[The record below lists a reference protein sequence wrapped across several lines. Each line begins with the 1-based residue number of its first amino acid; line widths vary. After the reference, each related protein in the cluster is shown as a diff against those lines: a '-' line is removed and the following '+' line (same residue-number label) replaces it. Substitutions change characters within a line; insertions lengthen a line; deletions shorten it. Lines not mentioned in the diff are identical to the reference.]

1 MQKPITIIGAGL
13 AGLTLARVLHRHNVE
28 ATIYEAEASVSARSQ
43 GSLLDIHAYNG
54 QIALKSAG
62 LFDTFLGLVRP
73 GEDAKR
79 VADKHGN
86 VLFDYPGG
94 TSTDRPEIDRGD
106 LRQMLIESL
115 PQNTI
120 KWGRKTSS
128 VRVIGEA
135 QHEISF
141 TDGSTITTD
150 ALIGAD
156 GAWSKVRPLLSATTP
171 VYSGTCFIEI
181 FLSDGDTRHRASAEA
196 IGRGTL
202 MAVAPGKGILAHRNA
217 DGTVAGYVALNKPEE
232 WINAIDFS
240 VPKAGLVRLAG
251 QFEDWAAPLVALITE
266 SEAAPVLRPI
276 YALPVGFGWDRIP
289 GVTLIGDAAH
299 LMSPFAG
306 EGANLAMYDGAE
318 LAEALLAHRGDV
330 ETALA
335 SYESRLF
342 YRSAGVARESADNLR
357 RFFGDDSPYGVV
369 NMFSKVFAEPDDS
382 AGPE

>member
-28 ATIYEAEASVSARSQ
+28 TTIYEAETAVSSRSQ
-43 GSLLDIHAYNG
+43 GGLLDIHAYNG

-62 LFDTFLGLVRP
+62 LFDTFMGLVRP

-79 VADKHGN
+79 IVDENGN

-94 TSTDRPEIDRGD
+94 NSADRPEIDRGD
-106 LRQMLIESL
+106 LREMLIGSL
-115 PQNTI
+115 PRDTI
-120 KWGRKTSS
+120 KWGCKTSLI
-128 VRVIGEA
+128 RAIGEGRY
-135 QHEISF
+135 EIGF
-141 TDGSTITTD
+141 ADGSTLTTD
-150 ALIGAD
+150 VLIGAD
-156 GAWSKVRPLLSATTP
+156 GAWSKVRPLLSASAP

-202 MAVAPGKGILAHRNA
+202 MAAAPGKGILAHRNA
-217 DGTVAGYVALNKPEE
+217 DGTLAGYVALNKPEG
-232 WINAIDFS
+232 WIHSLDFS
-240 VPKAGLVRLAG
+240 DPKAGLVRLAE
-251 QFEDWAAPLVALITE
+251 QFEGWAAPLTALITE
-266 SEAAPVLRPI
+266 SETAPVLRPI
-276 YALPVGFGWDRIP
+276 YALPVGFRWNRTL

-318 LAEALLAHRGDV
+318 LAEAVLASRGDI
-330 ETALA
+330 ETAFS

-342 YRSAGVARESADNLR
+342 SRSADVAQGSADNLK
-357 RFFGDDSPYGVV
+357 RFFGDDAPYAVV
-369 NMFSKVFAEPDDS
+369 DMFSKVLAGLEES
-382 AGPE
+382 ART